1 MYNIHIYIYID
12 IHHSH
17 LQFSA
22 CLPRSCSTCDLKSKA
37 PWRQWTARKEAGSV
51 SMKELAALI
60 SLQPSWAW
68 RLDGRLWK
76 LRSLFAE
83 QRLIECHVKWP
94 LRLITLSST
103 GWAFLNDYSITVK
116 NPSVISSPTRNRAW
130 RKHLH
135 SLQMRLGSEDLN
147 GPRHSIFTFIRQL
160 NYSIST
166 QRIRT

>member
-1 MYNIHIYIYID
+1 MTTHILCMSIYCINIYIFYTYVMYNIHIYIH

-22 CLPRSCSTCDLKSKA
+22 CLPRSSSTCDLKSKA

-60 SLQPSWAW
+60 SLTA
-68 RLDGRLWK
+68 K
-76 LRSLFAE
+76 LGVKGWTALKAALAK

-135 SLQMRLGSEDLN
+135 SLQMRLGSEDRN
-147 GPRHSIFTFIRQL
+147 GPRHSI
-160 NYSIST
+160 
-166 QRIRT
+166 